1 MFFTS
6 TTKRMQKYS
15 VDGKKFKNSRN
26 YLKNVN
32 KSAKALYKDTRNEI
46 TGGTWDTVSANVR
59 SIRNEARLQKKGFY
73 RTMFSNMLRDNNTLN
88 IIRSYGRSVKKAVT
102 TGNIYRS
109 ESDMFD
115 SMLNREVGFEPEAG
129 YSVSAEV
136 SSSNKAT
143 LDGAR
148 ATISSINDA
157 TSAQLGMGRLG
168 IAENKAGMTR
178 LTTIMNMST
187 NMQSEKL
194 QMIYDIQNNVI
205 RKQIDESLRLGRD
218 RNAILTEMRDLTKKM
233 IINNDNYQLA
243 NIEKDKTFLDL
254 VMEGRFK
261 DAMGKS
267 VQDMIQRSTT
277 ATRAVT
283 AKQGIMSM
291 MMMAL
296 NNPGFFLKDII
307 MNSETVKGIVG
318 ENFSVRGEL
327 GKTANR
333 MAGSKNGALRYIG
346 NSFTNGENASVR
358 TSDVRTF
365 LNKGDKHWNGVG
377 EHALVHVIP
386 GLLSKILSAVEGGT
400 PELVYDYTGRN
411 TKSKTPGFVTTGDL
425 RNKLN
430 EYQNADAAMNSAIR
444 VGNTLSRHFMS
455 KHANVS
461 TAPDFM
467 IMWRGFANDL
477 ANGSDTGFHMDIESI
492 LEYSYDVYVM
502 KFPHTVFVRHAG
514 DVSPG
519 GNLAEE
525 NRNLRESWDLMRIEA
540 LSLLRSSPE
549 FRQEV
554 RELEKGILEHRQT
567 YADTMA
573 AIRQDLHLSGMDALY
588 DGRDRFKSRGG
599 AFVTGKRRGRGAQEN
614 RWSENLEYGTGAG
627 KKAAR
632 KTIDVNDAR
641 SIVAEIY
648 NGDVDKANIFMSRI
662 STMDYEDFKLNG
674 IVLKA
679 DKFKKWLTKLK
690 ELNLTPEQRE
700 ALTTLFEKGKWQEI
714 REKVGAGKFDAYLMQ
729 IRDENIYDVT
739 KATSSEMRK
748 ADIYAEKSKRHKRFN
763 NFYQGMI
770 DSFDKIGDD
779 PEKKSQMATILG
791 KLASIGG
798 LTGVLAAKGL
808 IPFMAPMGAS
818 GILMTALAGVSL
830 GILSNK
836 DKIKDLIFGGMTD
849 EQKADTKYATK
860 HVFSKFASAFGFAGL
875 GTTIGVAGAAM
886 GMPAFMI
893 PLFTAAS
900 GIAGGMLSEKSP
912 FKKFFFGQD
921 ANTERTFFDLFKEKM
936 FGNNEE
942 GTDGLI
948 GRFVN
953 PIIHKTK
960 GVFAKFTDVIQNKVL
975 NPLSNSFTKLVDK
988 IDGSAIGQKFEDLM
1002 GFTFSQFGSVMK
1014 KNVWEPL
1021 TSKLF
1026 GGLKRLLGFGKKKAE
1041 ELNEQS
1047 IAPYEQSDVINNL
1060 VAQTRGNATMTPT
1073 GEAGAGSSKR
1083 GKRTYG
1089 NASSRTLS
1097 FIRNNAGGAT
1107 SMTSEDIMTSVHAPV
1122 KAMMGLIGSGKSD
1135 EAKHYVSQ
1143 KDPKYSDMKITGY
1156 DTDENASGA
1165 SGKLKNVARK
1175 MANKVVKTTI
1185 EKEGCGVIAAS
1196 MILSRLGRVRNE
1208 DRGKTLTPEWI
1219 KSNVIPHA
1227 QGMGVTFPI
1236 MGTIGVEFF
1245 PRIAKR
1251 FGLEYEVRGADR
1263 GYSLKEIDRLTSG
1276 GRGALICLVEYEQLS
1291 NHYIVI
1297 TGVNGDR
1304 VFYDDPARRRNMNM
1318 TYDELFSGT
1327 LKWFGFS
1334 KSKGLFGLLGRM
1346 FKRITSFLRGD
1357 KARESQ
1363 RKIWGINEELA
1374 SQMTGQERTQFK
1386 NKKLTKELLD
1396 KLKERSLEKKN
1407 KFVAE
1412 DGSIVKTFEDL
1423 DLASKA
1429 IAAKRGNTKATLN
1442 EAGAGTSLRDK
1453 ARAAMGKRYSTISR
1467 SLYKAGNKIPNYLS
1481 RKLDVGDE
1489 ASYRSMMLSATIH
1502 NTYVTGS
1509 MLQAIYTKLEE
1520 LDTSMYNGT
1529 NGLAYNAEY
1538 IRRMIAIKQFGGIS
1552 EAQSAIGDIN
1562 LNSLSNMRSRGRSR
1576 GIIGK
1581 FKQKVRDFKDLMTNK
1596 FVDPVVMQYY
1606 MAVIGWRQ
1614 LKENLSETISK
1625 LDPRPYITR
1634 FMNWTGEKFQGAISW
1649 VGRRIEDAGGI
1660 VKAGFNAV
1668 GKTMGGIGSAIKGTL
1683 VGFGNAI
1690 GGIAESMGSIVEGVM
1705 EGIFS
1710 IPKTITTAIGDLG
1723 SMMYKGFSGVINLTA
1738 STAGLGYNAAKN
1750 VISDLWGAGGAIL
1763 RGIGHRIINVRD
1775 FFKGKADTW
1784 REKMN
1789 KIQYVQVLGGHI
1801 DTVGS
1806 VGAVD
1811 RDAYVR
1817 DYKRNKHDYRSMI
1830 QGKRRGILTGTRT
1843 VRNDKLNNDIDAEQD
1858 KASIVQDKQTSLLE
1872 RIASKGGALIGGI
1885 GGKGEKDEKWKK
1897 DDSSSIGW
1905 GQIAAILTAIY
1916 KMLDPDSRERTKDG
1930 NPTAKHWDYT
1940 DPRQVWEAMNSED
1953 TAWDYRH
1960 YKTLAKN
1967 IINGR
1972 YFKGIGKMTGLNKVI
1987 KGVKGVGSSI
1997 VDAGRSL
2004 RNGYNGI
2011 SSAVSSGKQAF
2022 TNSKLMIQTGL
2033 SLDELTTLR
2042 ADKTLVKDN
2051 ALWTLADDGTMR
2063 KLTEAVG
2070 DGAANSVTYM
2080 DDITRGLAR
2089 TGRVAAEETTEA
2101 VIKKSLRSKVKDVAK
2116 KGAEKAAGKFAEY
2129 ATRAGKYLTAAFT
2142 KLIDSKVVRSL
2153 FGETVTQAIK
2163 EGFPKF
2169 INELFSNP
2177 AVKNAFKKT
2186 GSSLVKWL
2194 PLIDIVF
2201 FIADIYEGWNNA
2213 DRYFDIP
2220 ESKLTTRQKAVGAI
2234 SKFLQGLIAM
2244 NLWLIWVAVLP
2255 TEWFVNAIY
2264 AMIPA
2269 AAEKAELKKIKE
2281 EYMARYDAYKR
2292 TQDASGKKALEY
2304 DDWIQ
2309 DIEGKSSEDAS
2320 LWKQTKKAF
2329 TSGTPQNLAMVS
2341 SVKKMADQQNAIEKA
2356 TPITMTLANG
2366 KSIQIPTNTYGSYNN
2381 PFAGAYG
2388 AGVALANTGSGY
2400 GTPNPQ
2406 IVNTDG
2412 AGKGGNSGN
2421 TRGINSSEYKDFLAH
2436 AKGFKSPVVNGMV
2449 SSHAMTWRAQTKSV
2463 HKGTDF
2469 AVSTGTKVFAVA
2481 GGTAYVHHQS
2491 GKGYGKYILID
2502 HGGGWV
2508 TKYAHLSKH
2517 MVNDKQTVVAGQLIG
2532 LSGTSG
2538 TDAEHLH
2545 FEIRKGKAQDSPV
2558 GNIEKIMSFKVS
2570 PKASAPGTGGNG
2582 AAFGIGKAFQGV
2594 KQATKTGIDGIKSMF
2609 TQMYSQN
2616 SKFSMSAG
2624 GDGMTLQQVGC
2635 GPVTTNL
2642 FLQDSGV
2649 REPLMTTA
2657 KKLRS
2662 RRKKNAGF
2670 SAETLSTYIT
2680 SRGVSN
2686 KVVKPDKNT
2695 IAKAAFGIVFAIRN
2709 CTINS
2714 LPENHALYMKH
2725 IGDSGV
2731 ILYDPYKET
2740 EKFYTWAT
2748 MLPCVFEVI
2757 IPTNKNAITASGP
2770 LSHAL
2775 NGKQK
2780 TDTTGNMM
2788 NATHA
2793 FIQEALRE
2801 KARYE
2806 SSQKVTFNEKSNKND
2821 THHNNPVIAQQMI
2834 QQSKHNNISLSVLQS
2849 IDSKMSSLVELMTQF
2864 VQISVSNKPVSEEK
2878 VNRGLN
2884 NLMQSLMDSMKN
2896 NSNKPET
2903 RNGQSPWLISRNH
2916 IVKGGL

>member
-32 KSAKALYKDTRNEI
+32 KSAKSLYKDTRNEI
-46 TGGTWDTVSANVR
+46 TGGAWDTVSANVR
-59 SIRNEARLQKKGFY
+59 SIRNEAKLQKKGFY
-73 RTMFSNMLRDNNTLN
+73 RTMIGNMLRDNNTLN
-88 IIRSYGRSVKKAVT
+88 IMRSYGRSVKKAIT

-115 SMLNREVGFEPEAG
+115 AMLNREVGFEPEAG
-129 YSVSAEV
+129 YSVSADA

-148 ATISSINDA
+148 ATISSINDS
-157 TSAQLGMGRLG
+157 TNAQLGMGKLG

-178 LTTIMNMST
+178 LATIMNMST

-283 AKQGIMSM
+283 AKQGLMSM

-318 ENFSVRGEL
+318 ENFSARGMV

-333 MAGSKNGALRYIG
+333 MAGSKNGAMRYIG

-358 TSDVRTF
+358 TTDVKTF

-411 TKSKTPGFVTTGDL
+411 TKNKSPGFVTTKDL
-425 RNKLN
+425 KNKLD
-430 EYQNADAAMNSAIR
+430 EYQNTDAAVNSALT

-461 TAPDFM
+461 SAPDFM

-477 ANGSDTGFHMDIESI
+477 AKGSDTGFHMDIESI

-502 KFPHTVFVRHAG
+502 KFPHTVFVRHAEDLG
-514 DVSPG
+514 PG

-540 LSLLRSSPE
+540 LSLLQSSPE
-549 FRQEV
+549 FRKEV

-573 AIRQDLHLSGMDALY
+573 SIRQDLHLSGMDALY
-588 DGRDRFKSRGG
+588 DGRDRFSVRGG
-599 AFVTGKRRGRGAQEN
+599 AFVSGKGKGRGKATAA
-614 RWSENLEYGTGAG
+614 WTENLEAGAG
-627 KKAAR
+627 LGKTASR
-632 KTIDVNDAR
+632 KTIDVNSAR
-641 SIVAEIY
+641 AVVAEIY
-648 NGDVDKANIFMSRI
+648 NGDQDKANLFMSRI
-662 STMDYEDFKLNG
+662 SAMDYEDFKLNG
-674 IVLKA
+674 IALKA

-714 REKVGAGKFDAYLMQ
+714 REKLGTGKFDAYLMQ

-739 KATSSEMRK
+739 KATTSEMRK
-748 ADIYAEKSKRHKRFN
+748 ADIYAEKTKRHKRFN

-808 IPFMAPMGAS
+808 IPFLAPMGTS

-875 GTTIGVAGAAM
+875 GTTIGVAGAAL
-886 GMPAFMI
+886 GMPTFMI

-921 ANTERTFFDLFKEKM
+921 ANTERTFFDLFKEKL

-960 GVFAKFTDVIQNKVL
+960 GVFSKFTDIIQNKVL

-1047 IAPYEQSDVINNL
+1047 IAPYEQSDAINNL
-1060 VAQTRGNATMTPT
+1060 VAQTRENSLVSPT

-1083 GKRTYG
+1083 GKRVYG
-1089 NASSRTLS
+1089 NASSRTVS
-1097 FIRNNAGGAT
+1097 FIRNNAGGAA
-1107 SMTSEDIMTSVHAPV
+1107 SMSSEDIMTSFHAPV
-1122 KAMMGLIGSGKSD
+1122 KAMLGLIGSGKSD

-1156 DTDENASGA
+1156 DTEENSKGVAN
-1165 SGKLKNVARK
+1165 KLKNAARK

-1208 DRGKTLTPEWI
+1208 DRGRTLTPEWI

-1263 GYSLKEIDRLTSG
+1263 GYSLKEIDKLTSG

-1318 TYDELFSGT
+1318 TYDELFAGT

-1346 FKRITSFLRGD
+1346 FKRITSFFRGD

-1363 RKIWGINEELA
+1363 RKVWGINEELA
-1374 SQMTGQERTQFK
+1374 SQMTGQERTKFK

-1396 KLKERSLEKKN
+1396 QLKERSLEKKN

-1412 DGSIVKTFEDL
+1412 DGSIVKTFEEL
-1423 DLASKA
+1423 DLASKT
-1429 IAAKRGNTKATLN
+1429 IAAKRGNTRASMS
-1442 EAGAGTSLRDK
+1442 EAGAGSSLRDK
-1453 ARAAMGKRYSTISR
+1453 ARAAMGKRYSTVSK
-1467 SLYKAGNKIPNYLS
+1467 SLYKAGNKIPNYIA
-1481 RKLDVGDE
+1481 RKLDIGDE
-1489 ASYRSMMLSATIH
+1489 TSYRSMMLSATIH
-1502 NTYVTGS
+1502 NTHVTGN
-1509 MLQAIYTKLEE
+1509 MLQAIYTKLED
-1520 LDTSMYNGT
+1520 LDTSTYNGT

-1538 IRRMIAIKQFGGIS
+1538 IRRMIAIKQFGGMS
-1552 EAQSAIGDIN
+1552 EAQAAVGDIN
-1562 LNSLSNMRSRGRSR
+1562 LNALSNMRKQGRVR
-1576 GIIGK
+1576 GIVGK
-1581 FKQKVRDFKDLMTNK
+1581 FKQKVRDFKDLMTGK

-1614 LKENLSETISK
+1614 LKENLAETVSK
-1625 LDPRPYITR
+1625 LDPRPYMKR
-1634 FMNWTGEKFQGAISW
+1634 FMNWAGEKFQGALSW
-1649 VGRRIEDAGGI
+1649 VGNRIEDAGGI

-1668 GKTMGGIGSAIKGTL
+1668 GKTLSGIGSAIKGVF
-1683 VGFGNAI
+1683 VGFGEAI
-1690 GGIAESMGSIVEGVM
+1690 GGIAKGMGSIVEGVM

-1723 SMMYKGFSGVINLTA
+1723 SMMYKGFSGMINLTA

-1763 RGIGHRIINVRD
+1763 RGIGHKIVNVRD

-1784 REKMN
+1784 REKLN

-1830 QGKRRGILTGTRT
+1830 QGKRRDVVTGART
-1843 VRNDKLNNDIDAEQD
+1843 IRNDKLNNDIDAEQD
-1858 KASIVQDKQTSLLE
+1858 KASGVQDKQTSLLE
-1872 RIASKGGALIGGI
+1872 RIAGKAGAIA
-1885 GGKGEKDEKWKK
+1885 GGKNTDKWKK
-1897 DDSSSIGW
+1897 DDSSSMGW
-1905 GQIAAILTAIY
+1905 GEIAALLAGLY
-1916 KMLDPDSRERTKDG
+1916 KMMDPDSMERTKDG

-1940 DPRQVWEAMNSED
+1940 DIRQVWEAMNSKD

-1960 YKTLAKN
+1960 YKTLGKN
-1967 IINGR
+1967 ILNGR

-1987 KGVKGVGSSI
+1987 NGVKGIGSGIS
-1997 VDAGRSL
+1997 DAGKSL
-2004 RNGYNGI
+2004 RKGYNGVKTAI
-2011 SSAVSSGKQAF
+2011 SSGKNAF
-2022 TNSKLMIQTGL
+2022 VNSKLMQQTGL

-2042 ADKTLVKDN
+2042 ADKTIVKGD
-2051 ALWTLADDGTMR
+2051 AMWSLADDGTMR
-2063 KLTEAVG
+2063 KVTEAAG

-2089 TGRVAAEETTEA
+2089 TGKVAAEETAEA
-2101 VIKKSLRSKVKDVAK
+2101 VIKKSLRSKVKDAAK
-2116 KGAEKAAGKFAEY
+2116 KGIETASGKFAEY
-2129 ATRAGKYLTAAFT
+2129 AGRAGKYLTAAFN
-2142 KLIDSKVVRSL
+2142 KLINSKVVRSL
-2153 FGETVTQAIK
+2153 FGDTVVQAIK

-2169 INELFSNP
+2169 IEKLFSNP

-2186 GSSLVKWL
+2186 GSSLLKWL
-2194 PLIDIVF
+2194 PVIDIVF

-2220 ESKLTTRQKAVGAI
+2220 ESKLTTRQKAVGSI

-2244 NLWLIWVAVLP
+2244 NPWLIWVAILP

-2309 DIEGKSSEDAS
+2309 DLEGKSSEDGS

-2341 SVKKMADQQNAIEKA
+2341 SVKKMADQQNAIQKA

-2388 AGVALANTGSGY
+2388 AGAALANTGSGY

-2406 IVNTDG
+2406 VANTG
-2412 AGKGGNSGN
+2412 GVTNTPTGQGGNAGK
-2421 TRGINSSEYKDFLAH
+2421 TRGINATEYKDFLAY
-2436 AKGFKSPVVNGMV
+2436 AKGFRSPVVNGMV

-2481 GGTAYVHHQS
+2481 AGIAHVHQQS
-2491 GKGYGKYILID
+2491 GKGYGKYVLID

-2517 MVNDKQTVVAGQLIG
+2517 MVNDKQKVVAGQLIG
-2532 LSGTSG
+2532 LSGNSG
-2538 TDAEHLH
+2538 SSAEHLH
-2545 FEIRKGKAQDSPV
+2545 FEIRKGTSQEAPV
-2558 GNIEKIMSFKVS
+2558 GNIEKLMSFKVS
-2570 PKASAPGTGGNG
+2570 PKATEPGKNGNG
-2582 AAFGIGKAFQGV
+2582 VAFGIGNAFQGV
-2594 KQATKTGIDGIKSMF
+2594 KRATKTGIDGIKSMF

-2657 KKLRS
+2657 KQLRS
-2662 RRKKNAGF
+2662 RRKKNSGF
-2670 SAETLSTYIT
+2670 SAETLSAYIT
-2680 SRGVSN
+2680 SKGVSN
-2686 KVVKPDKNT
+2686 KVVKPDKNA

-2709 CTINS
+2709 CTINT

-2757 IPTNKNAITASGP
+2757 IPTNKNSITASGP

-2775 NGKQK
+2775 SGKQK
-2780 TDTTGNMM
+2780 TDTSGNMM
-2788 NATHA
+2788 NATHS

-2801 KARYE
+2801 KAKYE
-2806 SSQKVTFNEKSNKND
+2806 ASQKVTFTDSSNKNN
-2821 THHNNPVIAQQMI
+2821 THHNSSVIAQQMVE
-2834 QQSKHNNISLSVLQS
+2834 QTKHNNISLGVLQS

-2864 VQISVSNKPVSEEK
+2864 IQLTVSNKPVSEEK

-2884 NLMQSLMDSMKN
+2884 NVMQSLMDSMKN
-2896 NSNKPET
+2896 NNKPEA